1 MRINVGCGQTPTPGW
16 RNFDNS
22 PSLRLASIAVLP
34 DLLHRLGLLNRAQYQ
49 FMRFARDHQIE
60 YGDATKGLPVGEASV
75 DVLYSSHM
83 LEHLD
88 RREASE
94 FLREAYRI
102 LRPGGILRIAVPD
115 LERQIAEYQESGDAD
130 AFVEGMHLCVSRP
143 RSLAGRLSLL
153 VTGTRH
159 HQWMYDGRS
168 LSRLLQEHG
177 FVKAEVLPAGQTR
190 IDSPGALD
198 LAERA
203 SESLY
208 VEAEK
213 PANV

>member
-22 PSLRLASIAVLP
+22 PSLRLAQVPLVP
-34 DLLHRLGLLNRAQYQ
+34 DLLKKLGLINRAQYRFVQ
-49 FMRFARDHQIE
+49 FAREHQIE
-60 YGDATKGLPVGEASV
+60 YGDATKQLPIQDASV

-88 RREASE
+88 RTEAVA

-102 LRPGGILRIAVPD
+102 LCPGGIFRIAVPD
-115 LERQIAEYQESGDAD
+115 LEKQVTDYQESGDAD
-130 AFVEGMHLCVSRP
+130 AFLKATHLCAP
-143 RSLAGRLSLL
+143 RARSFAERLRLLLAGP
-153 VTGTRH
+153 RH

-168 LSRLLQEHG
+168 LARVLQEHG
-177 FVKAEVLPAGQTR
+177 FVNAEVLPAGQTR
-190 IDSPGALD
+190 IAGPSALD
-198 LAERA
+198 LGERA
-203 SESLY
+203 AESVY

-213 PANV
+213 PVS